1 VRGGLRALSSFDKHE
16 WQILAPLM
24 FVGFFEVYDLTVLTI
39 GAPKIADGLGVSI
52 TLFGAGVAVI
62 RLAALGSVPILRS
75 ADRIGRRAMLLVSIG
90 VFTVATGFT
99 ALAWGLV
106 AFIAIQIVARAFLAT
121 ESSLAALVI
130 AEEVRPQRR
139 GASLS
144 VVGIVSFLG
153 PGLAALALLA
163 VPLTPLDWRIFYL
176 AALPPLLVVAYLRRN
191 LRETKAF
198 DVARDEE
205 RIQGSLI
212 PHVPPEYR
220 SRLIRIS
227 AILGAAGAIST
238 AGFFYSSALAQDE
251 FGWTAAYTATV
262 LGSGPFALL
271 GFLIGGPGSD
281 RVGRRPVL
289 AIGLLCGAIANLL
302 IFSEVKALFAPG
314 FFLAAGTNAALLA
327 VVYAYL
333 AELFPTELRATLTS
347 VVVAIQVA
355 CGSLGLLVVGGLS
368 GIVSTSLVLAVGG
381 VLAAPVILVLRGLP
395 ETQGA
400 DVVAEVPGPAA

>member
-1 VRGGLRALSSFDKHE
+1 VSSFDQHE

-52 TLFGAGVAVI
+52 TLFGVGVAVI
-62 RLAALGSVPILRS
+62 RLAALCSVPILRT

-90 VFTVATGFT
+90 IFTVATGLT

-106 AFIAIQIVARAFLAT
+106 AFILIQIVARAFLAT

-130 AEEVRPQRR
+130 AEEVRPERR

-198 DVARDEE
+198 DIARDEE

-212 PHVPPEYR
+212 PHIPHEYR

-251 FGWTAAYTATV
+251 FGWEAAYTATV

-271 GFLIGGPGSD
+271 GFLFGGPGSD
-281 RVGRRPVL
+281 RIGRRPVL
-289 AIGLLCGAIANLL
+289 AIGLACGAIANLL
-302 IFSEVKALFAPG
+302 IFSEVRALFAPG
-314 FFLAAGTNAALLA
+314 FFVAAGANAALLA

-355 CGSLGLLVVGGLS
+355 CGSLGLLLVGALS
-368 GIVSTSLVLAVGG
+368 GVVSTSLVLAIGG
-381 VLAAPVILVLRGLP
+381 VFVAPVILLLRGLP

-400 DVVAEVPGPAA
+400 DVVTKAPEPAA